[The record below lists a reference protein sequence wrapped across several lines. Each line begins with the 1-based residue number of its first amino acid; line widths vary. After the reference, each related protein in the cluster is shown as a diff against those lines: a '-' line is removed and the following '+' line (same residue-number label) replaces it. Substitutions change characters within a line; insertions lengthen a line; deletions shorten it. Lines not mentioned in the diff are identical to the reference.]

1 MLNVSRTFAED
12 GVLASVRDG
21 EGRTW
26 RYAYGA
32 FDVLQAIE
40 DPPRR
45 TPDLATTARAG

>member
-1 MLNVSRTFAED
+1 MLA
-12 GVLASVRDG
+12 LVRDG

-40 DPPRR
+40 DPRGGR
-45 TPDLATTARAG
+45 LSLTTTARVG